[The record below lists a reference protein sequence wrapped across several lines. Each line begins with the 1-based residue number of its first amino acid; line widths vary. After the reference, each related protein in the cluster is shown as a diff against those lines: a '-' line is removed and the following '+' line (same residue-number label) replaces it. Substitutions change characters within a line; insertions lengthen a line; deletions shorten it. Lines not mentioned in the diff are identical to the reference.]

1 MSSNIYTASYN
12 TNVHN
17 NNTNNNNNN
26 NNNNIY
32 NTCTVIYKGKIIM

>member
-26 NNNNIY
+26 NIY
-32 NTCTVIYKGKIIM
+32 NTCTVIYEGKIIM

>member
-1 MSSNIYTASYN
+1 MSSDIYTASYN

-17 NNTNNNNNN
+17 NNTNNNN
-26 NNNNIY
+26 IY